1 VFGNKP
7 LKELKRQE
15 KLLTSLIRRY
25 RKRIPAD
32 DMSALETVL
41 TTVRR
46 VVAERIE
53 AEVAGRLE
61 ALEAASEKHLSPH
74 RNSPLFETVESVGLA
89 IVIALV
95 LRAFVIE
102 AFTIPSGSMIPT
114 LAVGDFLFVN
124 KLSYGTHVPFTE
136 KTGIVWDHPERGDI
150 VVFVYP
156 CNPKQDYI
164 KRVVAIEGDVV
175 FPYGPG
181 RGFVSVNGEPDEGER
196 IRSFDEL
203 AYFKGGEGGFNTCS
217 SGVHLHREIA
227 SDQTFSTL
235 HCGEPPPNSPI
246 LDATA
251 RASDWGGGRERAQA
265 CPTAYGFDLPA
276 PYPWIVPAGHVF
288 VMGDNR
294 DNSQDS
300 RFWGFVPVEAIKGK
314 ALFMWMSWNG
324 AAKWSTPWEKVRWER
339 LFRPVHRV
347 YERD

>member
-1 VFGNKP
+1 MFGSKP
-7 LKELKRQE
+7 LKELKQQE
-15 KLLTSLIRRY
+15 KLLSSLFRRY
-25 RKRIPAD
+25 RKRMPAD
-32 DMSALETVL
+32 DSKALDSVL
-41 TTVRR
+41 TAARSVLKGRDESQ
-46 VVAERIE
+46 VADTL
-53 AEVAGRLE
+53 A
-61 ALEAASEKHLSPH
+61 ALDHASEVHLGPH

-89 IVIALV
+89 IVIALI

-124 KLSYGTHVPFTE
+124 KLAYGTHVPFTE
-136 KTGIVWDHPERGDI
+136 KTGWVWDQPERGDI
-150 VVFVYP
+150 IVFVYP

-164 KRVVAIEGDVV
+164 KRVVATEGDIVL
-175 FPYGPG
+175 PYGPG
-181 RGFVSVNGEPDEGER
+181 RGFISVNGTAVKDTQVR
-196 IRSFDEL
+196 TFDEL
-203 AYFKGGEGGFNTCS
+203 PYFKGGEGGFNSCP
-217 SGVHLHREIA
+217 SGVHLHRESA
-227 SDQTFSTL
+227 ATQDYSTL
-235 HCGEPPPNSPI
+235 HCGTGPTMVPV
-246 LDATA
+246 LDK
-251 RASDWGGGRERAQA
+251 RKVSDWGTGRERAQA
-265 CPTAYGFDLPA
+265 CPTTYGFDLPA
-276 PYPWIVPAGHVF
+276 PYPWKVPKGHVF

>member
-1 VFGNKP
+1 M
-7 LKELKRQE
+7 
-15 KLLTSLIRRY
+15 
-25 RKRIPAD
+25 PAD
-32 DMSALETVL
+32 DLSALESILTVA
-41 TTVRR
+41 RR
-46 VVAERIE
+46 VVAERDEDAVSTTIE
-53 AEVAGRLE
+53 GLE
-61 ALEAASEKHLSPH
+61 LASEKHLSPH
-74 RNSPLFETVESVGLA
+74 RNSALFETVESVGLA

-136 KTGIVWDHPERGDI
+136 KSGFVWDHPDRGDI
-150 VVFVYP
+150 IVFVYP

-164 KRVVAIEGDVV
+164 KRVVAVEGDIV

-181 RGFVSVNGEPDEGER
+181 RGFVSINGEPDQGDR
-196 IRSFDEL
+196 VRAFDEL
-203 AYFKGGEGGFNTCS
+203 SYFKGSEGGFNNCP
-217 SGVHLHREIA
+217 SGVHLHREESSTQA
-227 SDQTFSTL
+227 YSTL
-235 HCGEPPPNSPI
+235 HCGALPPTVTPLAASSRP
-246 LDATA
+246 
-251 RASDWGGGRERAQA
+251 SDWGSGRERAQA

-276 PYPWIVPAGHVF
+276 PYPWKVPDGHVF

-324 AAKWSTPWEKVRWER
+324 AAKWSTPWKKVRWER

>member
-1 VFGNKP
+1 MFGSKP

-15 KLLTSLIRRY
+15 KLLRSLKRRY
-25 RKRIPAD
+25 HKRMPAD
-32 DMSALETVL
+32 D
-41 TTVRR
+41 
-46 VVAERIE
+46 
-53 AEVAGRLE
+53 LE
-61 ALEAASEKHLSPH
+61 ALDLVLERARQINSDRDESQAADALDALDKASEVHLNPH
-74 RNSPLFETVESVGLA
+74 RNSALFETVESVGLA

-124 KLSYGTHVPFTE
+124 KLAYGTHVPFTE
-136 KTGIVWDHPERGDI
+136 KTGFVWDQPERGDI
-150 VVFVYP
+150 IVFVYP

-164 KRVVAIEGDVV
+164 KRVVAVEGDVV
-175 FPYGPG
+175 LPYGPG
-181 RGFVSVNGEPDEGER
+181 RGFISVNGEPVKER
-196 IRSFDEL
+196 RLRDFDEL
-203 AYFKGGEGGFNTCS
+203 LYLKGAEGGFNTCPT
-217 SGVHLHREIA
+217 GVQLHTESA
-227 SDQTFSTL
+227 ATQDYSTL
-235 HCGEPPPNSPI
+235 HCGSAPLKGPV
-246 LDATA
+246 LDTV
-251 RASDWGGGRERAQA
+251 RVSDWAADRERAQA
-265 CPTAYGFDLPA
+265 CPTTYGFDLPA
-276 PYPWIVPAGHVF
+276 PYPWKVPKGHVF

-324 AAKWSTPWEKVRWER
+324 AAKWSTPWDKVRWER